1 MERKEDF
8 MMRILDNLIKMG
20 EKEKGE
26 GKGEKEGE
34 NLGREE
40 KRIKSDERIEVD
52 VRVEIILDEILV
64 GKGNNLKLNWKVKKR
79 IIIDEKIEE
88 ELMEGIMND
97 IGERIVVIVKEMEEE
112 NKKERIVIVF
122 RNGDILRDKVK
133 REDLRKN
140 VERRLIG
147 EEMRRE
153 KEEGK
158 ERGNEGKRVWK
169 RREGE
174 EEGRG
179 GGIMLVIRMKDENEV
194 NGERKKR
201 VKIVILERKGEENV
215 KEVRREIE
223 VVIRI

>member
-1 MERKEDF
+1 
-8 MMRILDNLIKMG
+8 MG

>member
-64 GKGNNLKLNWKVKKR
+64 GKGNILKLNWKVKKR

>member
-122 RNGDILRDKVK
+122 RNWDILRDKVK